1 MSGDQL
7 VNMGRGSKEG
17 GGRGRGVGKKER
29 EGGEGGRRGREERG
43 REREGRAHI
52 VGQVLLKLPPGE
64 VEELVGDVALHHVNE
79 VLQLMPT
86 GHTGSHRKPHPQPH
100 PLPPVTLTYGS
111 ATLCTAISPAP
122 HLGRVHVMSCDHH
135 VTIM

>member
-1 MSGDQL
+1 MSGNQL
-7 VNMGRGSKEG
+7 VDMGRGSKEG
-17 GGRGRGVGKKER
+17 GGER
-29 EGGEGGRRGREERG
+29 EGRGEKGEGGRRGREEREG
-43 REREGRAHI
+43 GEGEREGRAHI

-64 VEELVGDVALHHVNE
+64 VEELVGDVTLHHVNE
-79 VLQLMPT
+79 VLQLMPA

-100 PLPPVTLTYGS
+100 PLPPVTLTCGS

-122 HLGRVHVMSCDHH
+122 HLGRVNVMSCDHH